1 MKNRI
6 LFVLFSAL
14 SIYLILTTFVGA
26 GFQDLLKS
34 AQKMFET
41 SDSIS
46 ESEIVEGLKQ
56 ALEIG
61 TAKAVDLVSQQ
72 GGYYKKC

>member
-6 LFVLFSAL
+6 LFVLFSVL
-14 SIYLILTTFVGA
+14 SIWVFSTALVTA
-26 GFQDLLKS
+26 GFQDILKG
-34 AQKMFET
+34 AQKMLGT

-61 TAKAVDLVSQQ
+61 TDQS
-72 GGYYKKC
+72 GGSGIETGWLL